1 MGATGNIAWLATTV
15 PRSARRGGEGR
26 DSLVALYIS
35 SHLADI
41 SISSQ

>member
-1 MGATGNIAWLATTV
+1 MGATGNIAWLATTI
-15 PRSARRGGEGR
+15 PRSARGGEGR
-26 DSLVALYIS
+26 DGLVALYIS